1 MSQEPMKTP
10 PPIVRRSDAELKLTR
25 QTREY
30 TLITPLFGGGAEP
43 QQADAVTVVRGSEVR
58 GHLRFW
64 WRAIRGGA
72 FGADPKDIQAMK
84 QREDEIWGAP
94 ANDARQAEGKAQA
107 KPPTVQLA
115 LTVTERGRPFQAL
128 GRSGKHKGQPVHV
141 GAPESPYGYAAFPLY
156 QADKTSATGK
166 PSVVLEGVKFTLH
179 LTYATAHA
187 EEVAAALWGWETF
200 GGIGG
205 RTRRG
210 FGAVSCTNVAGAR
223 PPSPAELENWVI
235 AQATRFRPK
244 VPKVVWHPSVPHPI
258 YAQTRRIQRDFDT
271 PLAAWEALIEALRT
285 FRQYRLDKQT
295 GNRSAYGYSVWPEA
309 REIRRL
315 VKLPGKAR
323 GKPVSGKFPRAAFGL
338 PIIFQFKDEPIDQVT
353 LKPSGHDRLASPLI
367 LKPLQ
372 CANGKSVALAA
383 VLKTPALPR
392 DDHLELDGHEVAAP
406 LSPADVAGIPPLNKS
421 QDVLGAF
428 LAWLTKA

>member
-1 MSQEPMKTP
+1 MKTP
-10 PPIVRRSDAELKLTR
+10 PSIIRRSDADLKLTR
-25 QTREY
+25 ETREY

-43 QQADAVTVVRGSEVR
+43 QQADAVTVVRASEVR

-72 FGADPKDIQAMK
+72 FGPGAQGLQAMK
-84 QREDEIWGAP
+84 AREGEIWGAP
-94 ANDARQAEGKAQA
+94 ANDARPEAGKAQA
-107 KPPTVQLA
+107 KLPTVQLA
-115 LTVTERGRPFQAL
+115 LTVTERGHAY
-128 GRSGKHKGQPVHV
+128 HCDIKGQSVHV
-141 GAPESPYGYAAFPLY
+141 GAPKSPYGYAAFPLY
-156 QADKTSATGK
+156 QTDKS
-166 PSVVLEGVKFTLH
+166 SVVVEGVKFSLH

-223 PPSPAELENWVI
+223 PPSPAELENWII

-244 VPKVVWHPSVPHPI
+244 VPKVAWPDNVPHPI
-258 YAQTRRIQRDFDT
+258 YGQTRRIQRDFDT
-271 PLAAWEALIEALRT
+271 PLAAWEALLTALRT
-285 FRQYRLDKQT
+285 FRQYRLDKKT
-295 GNRSAYGYSVWPEA
+295 GAFSAYGYSVWPEA

-315 VKLPGKAR
+315 VKLPAKAR
-323 GKPVSGKFPRAAFGL
+323 GKPASGKFPRAVFGL

-372 CANGKSVALAA
+372 CDNGKSVALAA
-383 VLKTPALPR
+383 VLKTPALPPGS
-392 DDHLELDGHEVAAP
+392 HLELDGHEVDAT
-406 LSPADVAGIPPLNKS
+406 LSPDAAAAIPPLNKS

-428 LAWLTKA
+428 LAWLSKA

>member
-10 PPIVRRSDAELKLTR
+10 PPTVRRSDADLKLTR

-43 QQADAVTVVRGSEVR
+43 QQADAITVVRASEVR
-58 GHLRFW
+58 GLLRFW

-72 FGADPKDIQAMK
+72 FGPGAQGLQAMK
-84 QREDEIWGAP
+84 AREGEIWGAP
-94 ANDARQAEGKAQA
+94 ANDARPEAGKTQA
-107 KPPTVQLA
+107 KLPTVQLA
-115 LTVTERGRPFQAL
+115 LTVTERGRSFQAR
-128 GRSGKHKGQPVHV
+128 GRSGRNKGQPVHV
-141 GAPESPYGYAAFPLY
+141 GAPDSPYGYAAFPLY
-156 QADKTSATGK
+156 QTDKS
-166 PSVVLEGVKFTLH
+166 SVVVEGVKFSLH

-223 PPSPAELENWVI
+223 PPSPAELENWIV

-244 VPKVVWHPSVPHPI
+244 VPKVVWPDNVPHPI
-258 YAQTRRIQRDFDT
+258 YAQTHRIQRDFDT
-271 PLAAWEALIEALRT
+271 PMVALEALLAALRT
-285 FRQYRLDKQT
+285 FRQYRLDKKT
-295 GNRSAYGYSVWPEA
+295 GAPSAYGYSVWPEA
-309 REIRRL
+309 NEIRRL
-315 VKLPGKAR
+315 TKLPAKAR
-323 GKPVSGKFPRAAFGL
+323 GKPASGKFPRAVFGL

-367 LKPLQ
+367 LKPLA
-372 CANGKSVALAA
+372 CDNGKSVALAA
-383 VLKTPALPR
+383 VLKTPALPP
-392 DDHLELDGHEVAAP
+392 DSHLELDGHEVAAA
-406 LSPADVAGIPPLNKS
+406 LSPADAAGIPPLNKS

-428 LAWLTKA
+428 LAWLSKT